1 MATTDT
7 VNLAKYS
14 TVNYYLYD
22 PARSGKAKFQ
32 IGSVGDINIDRVL
45 TNDNGNVNGTQYTVS
60 LDGGVTYFDAP
71 AWGMLDYVYIRTY
84 DTMADVINYA
94 SWEYDYD

>member
-1 MATTDT
+1 MY
-7 VNLAKYS
+7 K
-14 TVNYYLYD
+14 
-22 PARSGKAKFQ
+22 RQAKFQ